1 MVLDPLNTAWAQI
14 CLLHLVTER
23 GSAEVKHFLPS
34 LGKHGVERRGSGT
47 NTWIYSAEGPFG
59 CLLTCP
65 PLVCS
70 TYPSY
75 PSTHHGSCGQQ
86 GSSPFH
92 PPRGAAGLCHQ
103 LCSPLQF
110 QQISKLLRDQES
122 KPCCTDQH
130 NKIGLIPALE
140 KQNRL
145 LDDCTQEDFFLSARS
160 VPLLGILL
168 PKFCL

>member
-70 TYPSY
+70 CRDRRPLPHTSVTPLHITVAVASKA
-75 PSTHHGSCGQQ
+75 PHRSILQEELQDFVTNSVV
-86 GSSPFH
+86 
-92 PPRGAAGLCHQ
+92 LCNF
-103 LCSPLQF
+103 SRFP
-110 QQISKLLRDQES
+110 
-122 KPCCTDQH
+122 
-130 NKIGLIPALE
+130 N
-140 KQNRL
+140 
-145 LDDCTQEDFFLSARS
+145 FF
-160 VPLLGILL
+160 GIRNPNPVVLTNTIR
-168 PKFCL
+168 